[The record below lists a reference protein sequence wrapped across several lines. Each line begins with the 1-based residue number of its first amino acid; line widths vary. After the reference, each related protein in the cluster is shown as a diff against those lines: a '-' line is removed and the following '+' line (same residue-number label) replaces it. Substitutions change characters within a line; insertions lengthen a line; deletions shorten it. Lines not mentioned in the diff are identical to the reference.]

1 MRGIPLSGEA
11 LLLFPVPG
19 ICPVHGDDLTPG
31 AVVGRDG
38 VRREKAPGSISLP
51 HLGHFIKTLLF
62 QGRWVFPLP
71 VVLQRLAPQRAAP
84 RQAGEKRGDGLCH
97 RQAFPAGKGKATPE
111 VAGPRVVNRILC
123 RQRAPF
129 ASHRRCVSLYGAAL
143 PFLYFILPRGILFEK
158 RFYPRG
164 FYGTILL
171 MRVQPPAL
179 FSRLAARFPGEP
191 APGAFV
197 KRKGRFS

>member
-1 MRGIPLSGEA
+1 MRIPSIFAKRTKSGVGKIGQRA
-11 LLLFPVPG
+11 KCARDPPFRRSAFTLFPVPG

-31 AVVGRDG
+31 AVVGQDG

-97 RQAFPAGKGKATPE
+97 RQAFPAGKGESHTRGGGA
-111 VAGPRVVNRILC
+111 PRGEQSPLPTTDDAFHFMG
-123 RQRAPF
+123 QP
-129 ASHRRCVSLYGAAL
+129 SLS
-143 PFLYFILPRGILFEK
+143 FILSYHGASFLE
-158 RFYPRG
+158 RG
-164 FYGTILL
+164 FI
-171 MRVQPPAL
+171 
-179 FSRLAARFPGEP
+179 
-191 APGAFV
+191 PGAFMV
-197 KRKGRFS
+197 QYF